1 MSRPLRVVHFST
13 TPLAGMP
20 LRLVAALTRHAGLD
34 ARLVDTTRFGLF
46 GQDVVFDET
55 PELAM
60 ALAGNADIIHLH
72 NYLDLTA
79 TAFAPID
86 FAALARRGAAV
97 VRQFHSTPALVAGA
111 MGIPVATLLADPL
124 PALVIAQYPERLYP
138 RARVV
143 PNFVPDDEPAYQPA
157 NGPPAV
163 DVFFSHT
170 KTVGAFEDR
179 WNTKAAPE
187 VVALLGAMRRDH
199 GVSSDVVAGLPL
211 AEALARKGRARIV
224 IDDLASGSYHL
235 TGLEGLAM
243 AKPVL
248 AFLDGRCLE
257 LLAAF
262 AGTSAC
268 PFVNVRLEEAG
279 PVLRALLADPEAAAA
294 VGQAGRDWL
303 TSHFSAKTRVAHY
316 VDVYETLQRDP
327 AAIRRQPALSLD
339 GPAARF
345 FAAALPEA
353 VHAGRRETHLAA
365 TGHPTP
371 PFATGRAFRPWRT
384 SKKSHFAAFSPPPE
398 LAFRDAGLAD
408 LKYYQHLLA
417 WQVLA
422 SSLPAGAAVLEIGGG
437 VSPLGRAL
445 AGRFAYTNLDP
456 LAGAGNGPT
465 GLPADPPG
473 RLVRAALGEFSSEL
487 PDAAFDA
494 VLSVSALEHVPD
506 DPEVWRALA
515 ADLARLARPGGF
527 HLHLFDVVATPDGPW
542 TCGFLPYL
550 LARLGRRDEL
560 TPFADIVA
568 DPDWHHLSQAAYER
582 NWRPVTGLPFADFGR
597 AFSWN
602 LFFAAAELP
611 PAAPGADST
620 ASGAGHA
627 PAVLLARDATAALI
641 LPEILIRAPLPT
653 IRLVTPSRNQAP
665 FLAAALDS
673 VLSQNYPALSY
684 VVLDGG
690 STDGS
695 AAIIGRA
702 ARHLTAWRSRPDAG
716 HYPAVA
722 EGLADT
728 DAALCGWLNADDLL
742 HPLALLK
749 VADAFLAAPTV
760 RWITGRPTAF
770 DAAGRVTWVRPD
782 LPAWTP
788 EVFYDGDFRA
798 FIQQESTF
806 FRRDLWQAAG
816 AGFDPAFPLAGDF
829 DLWLRFFKL
838 ARLVTVD
845 RLIGGYRRHGH
856 NRAVIHHEQYLAEAR
871 ASLDH
876 HRSHFFPTKES

>member
-20 LRLVAALTRHAGLD
+20 LRLVAALARHAGLD

-55 PELAM
+55 PKL
-60 ALAGNADIIHLH
+60 ALALAETADVIHLH
-72 NYLDLTA
+72 NYLALDSK
-79 TAFAPID
+79 AFAPLD

-97 VRQFHSTPALVAGA
+97 VRQFHSTPALVAGT
-111 MGIPVATLLADPL
+111 MGIPVSELLADPL

-138 RARVV
+138 RAWVV
-143 PNFVPDDEPAYQPA
+143 PNFVPEDEPGYLPA
-157 NGPPAV
+157 DGPPAV

-187 VVALLGAMRRDH
+187 TAALLGQLGRAR
-199 GVSSDVVAGLPL
+199 GVTCDIVTGLPL
-211 AEALARKGRARIV
+211 AEALARKSRARIV

-235 TGLEGLAM
+235 TGLEGLAL

-262 AGTSAC
+262 AGTPRC
-268 PFVNVRLEEAG
+268 PFVNVRLEDAG
-279 PVLRALLADPEAAAA
+279 PVLRALLDDPEAADA
-294 VGQAGRDWL
+294 VGLAGRDWL
-303 TSHFSAKTRVAHY
+303 TSHFSAKTRVAY
-316 VDVYETLQRDP
+316 YLEAYERLLRDP
-327 AAIRRQPALSLD
+327 ASLRRQPALALD
-339 GPAARF
+339 RAAARF
-345 FAAALPEA
+345 FAVALPEA
-353 VHAGRRETHLAA
+353 IHAARRETHLAA
-365 TGHPTP
+365 TGHPSP
-371 PFATGRAFRPWRT
+371 PFATGRDFRPWRY
-384 SKKSHFAAFSPPPE
+384 SQKSHFAAMDPPPE

-408 LKYYQHLLA
+408 LKHYQHLLA
-417 WQVLA
+417 WHVLS
-422 SSLPAGAAVLEIGGG
+422 SSLPAGARVLEIGGG

-456 LAGAGNGPT
+456 LAGTGNGPT
-465 GLPADPPG
+465 GLPANHPG
-473 RLVRAALGEFSSEL
+473 RLVRAALGDFSSQL
-487 PDAAFDA
+487 PDAGFDA
-494 VLSVSALEHVPD
+494 VVSVSALEHVPE

-515 ADLARLARPGGF
+515 ADLARLARPGGL
-527 HLHLFDVVATPDGPW
+527 HLHLLDVVAKPDGPW

-550 LARLGRRDEL
+550 LARLGRQDEL
-560 TPFADIVA
+560 TPFAAIAA
-568 DPDWHHLSQAAYER
+568 DPDWHHLSRAAYER
-582 NWRPVTGLPFADFGR
+582 NWLPVTGIPFAAFGR

-602 LFFAAAELP
+602 LSFTAEELTP
-611 PAAPGADST
+611 EPDAVP
-620 ASGAGHA
+620 GHA
-627 PAVLLARDATAALI
+627 PAAAMARDAVAALA
-641 LPEILIRAPLPT
+641 LPEILRRTPLPA
-653 IRLVTPSRNQAP
+653 IRLATPSLNQAP

-695 AAIIGRA
+695 AAIIRRA
-702 ARHLTAWRSRPDAG
+702 APHLAAWRSRPDAG

-722 EGLADT
+722 EGLAGS
-728 DAALCGWLNADDLL
+728 DAAICGWLNADDLL
-742 HPLALLK
+742 HPQALLK
-749 VADAFLAAPTV
+749 VADAFLSAPAV

-770 DAAGRVTWVRPD
+770 DAAGCVTWVRPD
-782 LPAWTP
+782 LPAWSP

-806 FRRDLWQAAG
+806 FSRELWQAAG
-816 AGFDPAFPLAGDF
+816 AGFDPDFPLAGDF

-838 ARLVTVD
+838 TRLTTVD
-845 RLIGGYRRHGH
+845 RLIGGYRRHGS
-856 NRAVIHHEQYLAEAR
+856 NRAVVLHEQYMAEVTH
-871 ASLDH
+871 SLCR
-876 HRSHFFPTKES
+876 HRPHFFPAKEV